1 MYPIVSGRRS
11 LVLLGVTP
19 LQVLNIPKVSAH
31 PAKFTTTNN
40 SSSPMQV
47 SIPPDITIALNV
59 AGLHYNGRFIVY
71 VIFFTD
77 LSIYLTEKY
86 WEEPFQFKPERFIKG
101 DYNKDA
107 FIPFSAGP
115 RACIGRRFVYKVI
128 YVDHVPLIYNLLYRF
143 AEVEALAVLT
153 LMVLHYKIE
162 VTEEPQYAAES
173 FEQRKERILK
183 GSVRSL
189 TLVADGVSL
198 TFKRR

>member
-1 MYPIVSGRRS
+1 M
-11 LVLLGVTP
+11 
-19 LQVLNIPKVSAH
+19 
-31 PAKFTTTNN
+31 F
-40 SSSPMQV
+40 
-47 SIPPDITIALNV
+47 
-59 AGLHYNGRFIVY
+59 
-71 VIFFTD
+71 
-77 LSIYLTEKY
+77 LTEKY
-86 WEEPFQFKPERFIKG
+86 WEEPFEFSPERFVKG

-107 FIPFSAGP
+107 FIPFSVGP

-128 YVDHVPLIYNLLYRF
+128 YVNYVPLIYDLLRRF

-162 VTEEPQYAAES
+162 VTEELQYATEN

-183 GSVRSL
+183 GSVTAL

>member
-1 MYPIVSGRRS
+1 
-11 LVLLGVTP
+11 L
-19 LQVLNIPKVSAH
+19 
-31 PAKFTTTNN
+31 
-40 SSSPMQV
+40 
-47 SIPPDITIALNV
+47 
-59 AGLHYNGRFIVY
+59 
-71 VIFFTD
+71 
-77 LSIYLTEKY
+77 YLTDKY
-86 WEEPFQFKPERFIKG
+86 WEEPFQFRPERFVKG

-115 RACIGRRFVYKVI
+115 RACIGRRFVYKVK
-128 YVDHVPLIYNLLYRF
+128 YVDHVPLIYNLSRRF

-162 VTEEPQYAAES
+162 VREEPQYVAEN

-183 GSVRSL
+183 GNVAAI